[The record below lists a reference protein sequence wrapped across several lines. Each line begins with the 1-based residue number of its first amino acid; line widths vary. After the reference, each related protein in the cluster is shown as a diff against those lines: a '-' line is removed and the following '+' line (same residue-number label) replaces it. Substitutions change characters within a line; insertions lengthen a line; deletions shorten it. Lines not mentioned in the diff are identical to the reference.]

1 MDGQGYDPLEQIV
14 ADNVDPVLL
23 LDCPENDLLPGS
35 LPVLNENIMKL
46 LRSYETC
53 QSMDVYIQQND
64 TNDKESSN
72 DQEHNPVVSHTN
84 KSTLLIRLHNDI
96 VSLTK
101 SSYSQT
107 VLINAHKIKNRAS
120 DVQTLSG
127 LNWLNNEIINF
138 YMQMIVA
145 RSGGDKMKFCAVYA
159 FSTFFYP

>member
-84 KSTLLIRLHNDI
+84 KSTLLVRFPRNKLQ
-96 VSLTK
+96 S
-101 SSYSQT
+101 
-107 VLINAHKIKNRAS
+107 INKVKE
-120 DVQTLSG
+120 
-127 LNWLNNEIINF
+127 NE
-138 YMQMIVA
+138 Q
-145 RSGGDKMKFCAVYA
+145 
-159 FSTFFYP
+159 